1 MAEWDGVATAL
12 ARINAVLYTTL
23 AGVAAALVLF
33 YVGDRTALRF
43 KQWRLGG
50 RSPRAAAAAFDLRDL
65 HVLRVCNDEGQ
76 PWEDCK
82 AHIVQF
88 MPVSTG
94 DVVTV
99 VRRDSDGHIL
109 SARTG
114 AWGRCRGSWS
124 CCPGATST
132 CGACATA

>member
-50 RSPRAAAAAFDLRDL
+50 RSPRAAAPR
-65 HVLRVCNDEGQ
+65 
-76 PWEDCK
+76 
-82 AHIVQF
+82 
-88 MPVSTG
+88 
-94 DVVTV
+94 
-99 VRRDSDGHIL
+99 
-109 SARTG
+109 
-114 AWGRCRGSWS
+114 
-124 CCPGATST
+124 ST
-132 CGACATA
+132 CATFTCCACATTRDSRGRTARRTLCSSCPSPRATS